1 MAETTQ
7 ASFENA
13 ELSAYLGKK
22 NSAALEKAFGY
33 TTVGDFLW
41 HFPRRYVEVGELTPI
56 AELPFDEHVT
66 VVAQVVNVSQRQM
79 HSRRGFIFE
88 VTVSDEL
95 SAGGQEL
102 KMTFFNGYQARTDL
116 QIGTIAMFS
125 GKVSW
130 YQDHLQLSQP
140 EYAILDE
147 AAQAEPRPIPIYPA
161 SAKMP
166 NKRIRDLMGL
176 LLEQFTAQNIPE
188 FLPTEVL
195 SSHHYPIRHQA
206 FLDRHFPKEIKYAYI
221 ARQRFAFEEAFMLQL
236 ALGERGR
243 QLGAQKATARP
254 PLPGRLAAKF
264 DAQLPFTLTEDQVF
278 VGQQICVD
286 LEQPHPMH
294 RLLQGE
300 VGSGKTIVALRAIL
314 QVIDAGG
321 QAALLAPTEVLAAQ
335 HYASIRKM
343 LGNLAEP
350 GLFGVG
356 EGTGVALLT
365 GSAKTAHRREALL
378 GIASGETGL
387 IIGTHA
393 LLSDQV
399 QFAELGLVVVDEQH
413 RFGVEQRDALR
424 AKAGETVPH
433 TLVMTAT
440 PIPRTVA
447 MTVFGDLETSTI
459 KRLPAGR
466 APIHTHIVPMQ
477 LTGFRDRLFSRI
489 TEEVQK
495 GHQVYVV
502 CPRISDT
509 TAEQGVLLSTYDDS
523 SAGQTMSVEAMQEL
537 LAGMPEFAEI
547 RTQTLHSQLDAT
559 DKQETMNSF
568 ARGEIDVL
576 ISTTVIEVGVDVHN
590 ATLMVIMDAER
601 FGISQLHQLRG
612 RVGRGGLP
620 GTCLMTTWLDADHPS
635 VGRLKTIESTTDGF
649 ELAEADLAERREGNI
664 LGVQQSGSKSSLREL
679 SIIKDRS
686 LIEQA
691 RADVGLVLA
700 DGKWGNHH
708 PTLLAAAGSWIDEPT
723 KEFLN
728 KN

>member
-1 MAETTQ
+1 MADT
-7 ASFENA
+7 ALVNFEA
-13 ELSAYLGKK
+13 AGLVPYLGKK
-22 NSAALEKAFGY
+22 NAEAVEKAFGY
-33 TTVGDFLW
+33 ATVGDFLR
-41 HFPRRYVEVGELTPI
+41 HFPRRYVEVGKLTPI
-56 AELPFDEHVT
+56 GELPFDEHVT

-95 SAGGQEL
+95 SSGGQEL
-102 KMTFFNGYQARTDL
+102 KMTFFNGYQARNDL
-116 QIGTIAMFS
+116 GIGSIAMFS
-125 GKVSW
+125 GKVGW

-147 AAQAEPRPIPIYPA
+147 ASEADPRPIPIYPA

-166 NKRIRDLMGL
+166 NKKIRDLMSL
-176 LLEQFTAQNIPE
+176 LLEHFTNESLPE
-188 FLPTEVL
+188 FLPAELLKT
-195 SSHHYPIRHQA
+195 HHYPVRHKA
-206 FLDRHFPKEIKYAYI
+206 FLDRHAPREIRHAYV

-236 ALGERGR
+236 ELAGRRR
-243 QLGAQKATARP
+243 QLGAQSAIPRP
-254 PLPGRLAAKF
+254 RIEGGLADKF
-264 DAQLPFTLTEDQVF
+264 DALLPFHLTEDQTR
-278 VGQQICVD
+278 VGEQIAED
-286 LEQPHPMH
+286 LTEPHPMH

-300 VGSGKTIVALRAIL
+300 VGSGKTVVALRAIL

-335 HYASIRKM
+335 HFASITKM
-343 LGNLAEP
+343 LGDLGES
-350 GLFGVG
+350 GLFSAG
-356 EGTGVALLT
+356 EGTSVALLT
-365 GSAKTAHRREALL
+365 GSAKTAQRREALL

-393 LLSDQV
+393 LLGDQV

-424 AKAGETVPH
+424 AKSGDSMPH

-447 MTVFGDLETSTI
+447 MTVFGDLDTSTI
-459 KRLPAGR
+459 KHLPSGR
-466 APIHTHIVPMQ
+466 AAIQTHIVPMQ
-477 LTGFRDRLFSRI
+477 LTGYRERLFSRI
-489 TEEVQK
+489 AEEVAK

-502 CPRISDT
+502 CPRITDT
-509 TAEQGVLLSTYDDS
+509 AAEQGVLLATYEDS
-523 SAGQTMSVEAMQEL
+523 SGQTMSVENMHEL
-537 LAGMPEFAEI
+537 LAGMPEFSGI
-547 RTQTLHSQLDAT
+547 RTSALHSQLDPAH
-559 DKQETMNSF
+559 KQNVMDSF
-568 ARGEIDVL
+568 ARGDIDVL
-576 ISTTVIEVGVDVHN
+576 VSTTVIEVGVDVHN

-635 VGRLKTIESTTDGF
+635 VGRLKTIESTVDGF

-664 LGVQQSGSKSSLREL
+664 LGVQQSGSKSSLKEL
-679 SIIKDRS
+679 SIIKDKP

-691 RADVGLVLA
+691 RADVGALLQ
-700 DGKWGNHH
+700 DQQWGQRH
-708 PTLLAAAGSWIDEPT
+708 PLLLSAAGSWVDEPT
-723 KEFLN
+723 KDFLN

>member
-1 MAETTQ
+1 MANPESP
-7 ASFENA
+7 SFE
-13 ELSAYLGKK
+13 SADLATYLGAK
-22 NSAALEKAFGY
+22 NASALEKAFGY
-33 TTVGDFLW
+33 TTVGQFLW

-56 AELPFDEHVT
+56 SELPFDEHVT

-95 SAGGQEL
+95 SSDGQEL

-116 QIGTIAMFS
+116 QVGVIAMFS
-125 GKVSW
+125 GKVGW
-130 YQDHLQLSQP
+130 YQDHLQLNQP

-147 AAQAEPRPIPIYPA
+147 ASQAEPRPIPIYPA

-166 NKRIRDLMGL
+166 NKRIRDLMAV
-176 LLEQFTAQNIPE
+176 LEQDFTAENLPE
-188 FLPTEVL
+188 FLPESVL
-195 SSHHYPIRHQA
+195 KPNRFQLRNKALH
-206 FLDRHFPKEIKYAYI
+206 DRHFPKETKHAYI
-221 ARQRFAFEEAFMLQL
+221 ARQRFAYEEAFMLQL
-236 ALGERGR
+236 ALAERSK
-243 QLGAQKATARP
+243 QLGAQHAVARP
-254 PLPGRLAAKF
+254 RASGKLAERF
-264 DAQLPFTLTEDQVF
+264 DAQLPFTLTEEQVA
-278 VGQQICVD
+278 VGEQISSD
-286 LEQPHPMH
+286 LTQAHPMH

-300 VGSGKTIVALRAIL
+300 VGSGKTVVALRAIL

-321 QAALLAPTEVLAAQ
+321 QAALLAPTEVLASQ
-335 HYASIRKM
+335 HYASIKKM
-343 LGNLAEP
+343 LGSLAEP
-350 GLFGVG
+350 GLFGEG

-365 GSAKTAHRREALL
+365 GSAKTAQRREVLL

-393 LLSDQV
+393 LLGDQV
-399 QFAELGLVVVDEQH
+399 QFTELGLVVVDEQH

-424 AKAGETVPH
+424 AKSGDSLPH

-466 APIHTHIVPMQ
+466 APIQTHIVPMQ
-477 LTGFRDRLFSRI
+477 LTGYRNRLFSRI
-489 TEEVQK
+489 TEEVSK

-502 CPRISDT
+502 CPRISDVA
-509 TAEQGVLLSTYDDS
+509 AEQGVLLATYED
-523 SAGQTMSVEAMQEL
+523 SAGQTMSVEAIQEL
-537 LAGMPEFAEI
+537 LAGMPEFMGI
-547 RTQTLHSQLDAT
+547 RSEALHSQMDAAE
-559 DKQETMNSF
+559 KQNIMDSF
-568 ARGEIDVL
+568 ARGDIDVL

-635 VGRLKTIESTTDGF
+635 IGRLKTIESTTDGF
-649 ELAEADLAERREGNI
+649 ELAEADLAERKEGNI

-679 SIIKDRS
+679 SIIKDRA

-691 RADVGLVLA
+691 RADVESLTEDA
-700 DGKWGNHH
+700 SWGNKY
-708 PTLLAAAGSWIDEPT
+708 PMLIAAAGNWVDEST
-723 KEFLN
+723 KEYLN

>member
-1 MAETTQ
+1 MTEQ
-7 ASFENA
+7 ASVSFETS
-13 ELSAYLGKK
+13 ELSIYLGDK
-22 NSAALEKAFGY
+22 NAKALKKAFGY
-33 TTVGDFLW
+33 TTVGEFLW

-66 VVAQVVNVSQRQM
+66 VVAQVINVSQRQM
-79 HSRRGFIFE
+79 HSRRGFIYE

-95 SAGGQEL
+95 SHGGQEL

-116 QIGTIAMFS
+116 VVGTIAMFS
-125 GKVSW
+125 GKVGW

-140 EYAILDE
+140 DYAVLDE
-147 AAQAEPRPIPIYPA
+147 ASQADPRPIPIYPA

-176 LLEQFTAQNIPE
+176 LLPHVTTENLPE
-188 FLPTEVL
+188 FLPEDIVAAN
-195 SSHHYPIRHQA
+195 HYPQRFQA
-206 FLDRHFPKEIKYAYI
+206 FLRRHAPREIKHAYV
-221 ARQRFAFEEAFMLQL
+221 ARQRFAFEEAFILQL
-236 ALGERGR
+236 TLAERSR
-243 QLGAQKATARP
+243 QLGAQHAVARP
-254 PLPGRLAAKF
+254 RISGKLAEKF
-264 DAQLPFTLTEDQVF
+264 DGQLPFSLTEDQLQ
-278 VGQQICVD
+278 VGDQISAD
-286 LEQPHPMH
+286 LSQPHPMH

-335 HYASIRKM
+335 HYASITKM
-343 LGNLAEP
+343 LGPLADS
-350 GLFGVG
+350 GLFGEG
-356 EGTGVALLT
+356 EGAGVALLT
-365 GSAKTAHRREALL
+365 GSAKTAQRREALL

-393 LLSDQV
+393 LLGDQV

-424 AKAGETVPH
+424 AKSGDAVPH

-447 MTVFGDLETSTI
+447 MTVFGDLDTSTI

-466 APIHTHIVPMQ
+466 APIQTHIVPMQ

-489 TEEVQK
+489 TEEVSK

-502 CPRISDT
+502 CPRITDT
-509 TAEQGVLLSTYDDS
+509 AAEQGVLLATYEDS
-523 SAGQTMSVEAMQEL
+523 SGQTMSVEAMTEL
-537 LAGMPEFAEI
+537 LAGMPSFADI
-547 RTQTLHSQLDAT
+547 RIEALHSQLDSGQ
-559 DKQETMNSF
+559 KQAAMDSF
-568 ARGEIDVL
+568 ANGNIDVL
-576 ISTTVIEVGVDVHN
+576 VSTTVIEVGVDVHN

-635 VGRLKTIESTTDGF
+635 VARLKTIESTMDGF

-664 LGVQQSGSKSSLREL
+664 LGAQQSGSRSSLNEL
-679 SIIKDRS
+679 SIIKDRK
-686 LIEQA
+686 LIELA
-691 RADVGLVLA
+691 RDNVEGLMKVR
-700 DGKWGNHH
+700 DWHEKY
-708 PTLLAAAGSWIDEPT
+708 PELLETASSWVDESSQ
-723 KEFLN
+723 EFLN

>member
-1 MAETTQ
+1 MTDP
-7 ASFENA
+7 SPVLFEES
-13 ELSAYLGKK
+13 ELAMYLGNK
-22 NSAALEKAFGY
+22 NAQALEKAFGY
-33 TTVGDFLW
+33 KTVGDFLW

-95 SAGGQEL
+95 SSGGQEL

-116 QIGTIAMFS
+116 TVGTIAMFS
-125 GKVSW
+125 GKVGW

-140 EYAILDE
+140 DYAVLDE
-147 AAQAEPRPIPIYPA
+147 ASQADPRPIPIYPA

-176 LLEQFTAQNIPE
+176 LIPHLSEDNLPE
-188 FLPTEVL
+188 FLPEEIL
-195 SSHHYPIRHQA
+195 RSHRYPERHRA
-206 FLDRHFPKEIKYAYI
+206 FLERHVPREIKKAYI
-221 ARQRFAFEEAFMLQL
+221 ARQRFAFEEAFILQL
-236 ALGERGR
+236 SLAERSR
-243 QLGAQKATARP
+243 QLGTQQAIARP
-254 PLPGRLAAKF
+254 RIAGRLAEKF
-264 DAQLPFTLTEDQVF
+264 DTQLPFELTEDQLQ
-278 VGQQICVD
+278 VGDQISSD
-286 LEQPHPMH
+286 LAQAHPMH

-335 HYASIRKM
+335 HFSSIKKM
-343 LGNLAEP
+343 LGKLGEP
-350 GLFGVG
+350 GLFNEG
-356 EGTGVALLT
+356 EGTGIALLT
-365 GSAKTAHRREALL
+365 GSAKTAQRREALL

-424 AKAGETVPH
+424 AKSGAALPH

-447 MTVFGDLETSTI
+447 MTVFGDLDTSTI

-466 APIHTHIVPMQ
+466 APIQTHIVPMQ
-477 LTGFRDRLFSRI
+477 LAGYRDRLFSRI
-489 TEEVQK
+489 TEEVSK

-502 CPRISDT
+502 CPRITDT
-509 TAEQGVLLSTYDDS
+509 AAEQGVLLSTYEEPS
-523 SAGQTMSVEAMQEL
+523 GQTMSVDAMTEL
-537 LAGMPEFAEI
+537 LAGMPEFASIHTEA
-547 RTQTLHSQLDAT
+547 LHSQLDSAQ
-559 DKQETMNSF
+559 KQDVMDSF

-576 ISTTVIEVGVDVHN
+576 VSTTVIEVGVDVHN

-635 VGRLKTIESTTDGF
+635 VTRLKTIESTMDGF

-664 LGVQQSGSKSSLREL
+664 LGVQQSGSQSSLKEL

-686 LIEQA
+686 LIEQSRSNVDVLMKVPNWQEKYPRLVQIA
-691 RADVGLVLA
+691 GAWADE
-700 DGKWGNHH
+700 
-708 PTLLAAAGSWIDEPT
+708 ST

>member
-1 MAETTQ
+1 MANTD
-7 ASFENA
+7 SLNFEA
-13 ELSAYLGKK
+13 TELSNYLGAK
-22 NSAALEKAFGY
+22 NAKALENAFGY

-56 AELPFDEHVT
+56 TELPFEEHVT
-66 VVAQVVNVSQRQM
+66 VVAQVINVNQRQM

-95 SAGGQEL
+95 SADGQEL

-116 QIGTIAMFS
+116 QVGTIAMFS
-125 GKVSW
+125 GKVGW

-147 AAQAEPRPIPIYPA
+147 ASQAEPRPIPNYPA

-166 NKRIRDLMGL
+166 NKRIRELMAVL
-176 LLEQFTAQNIPE
+176 KEQFTVENLPE
-188 FLPTEVL
+188 FLPEPVL
-195 SSHHYPIRHQA
+195 KSHRFQLRHKA
-206 FLDRHFPKEIKYAYI
+206 FHDRHFPQETKQAYI

-236 ALGERGR
+236 ALAERGR
-243 QLGAQKATARP
+243 QLGTQHAVARP
-254 PLPGRLAAKF
+254 YAAGQLADKF
-264 DAQLPFTLTEDQVF
+264 DAQLPFTLTDEQVA
-278 VGQQICVD
+278 VGEQISND
-286 LEQPHPMH
+286 LKRSHPMH

-300 VGSGKTIVALRAIL
+300 VGSGKTVVALRAIL

-321 QAALLAPTEVLAAQ
+321 QAALLAPTEVLASQ
-335 HYASIRKM
+335 HYASITKM
-343 LGNLAEP
+343 LGSLADP
-350 GLFGVG
+350 GLFGEG
-356 EGTGVALLT
+356 AGTGVALLT
-365 GSAKTAHRREALL
+365 GSAKTAQRKQAIL

-393 LLSDQV
+393 LLGDQV

-424 AKAGETVPH
+424 SKAGDSLPH

-447 MTVFGDLETSTI
+447 MTVFGDLEISTI
-459 KRLPAGR
+459 KKLPAGR
-466 APIHTHIVPMQ
+466 APIQTHIVPMQ
-477 LTGFRDRLFSRI
+477 LTGFRARLFSRI
-489 TEEVQK
+489 TEEVSK
-495 GHQVYVV
+495 GHQVYIV
-502 CPRISDT
+502 CPRISDSA
-509 TAEQGVLLSTYDDS
+509 AEQGVLLATYED

-537 LAGMPEFAEI
+537 LAGMPEFAGV
-547 RTQTLHSQLDAT
+547 RTEALHSQMDAG
-559 DKQETMNSF
+559 DKQDIMDSF
-568 ARGEIDVL
+568 AHGDIDVL
-576 ISTTVIEVGVDVHN
+576 VSTTVIEVGVDVHN

-620 GTCLMTTWLDADHPS
+620 GTCLMTTWLDADHAS

-664 LGVQQSGSKSSLREL
+664 LGVQQSGSKSALREL
-679 SIIKDRS
+679 SIIKDRV

-691 RADVGLVLA
+691 RADVGVLTEDA
-700 DGKWGNHH
+700 NWARTYPN
-708 PTLLAAAGSWIDEPT
+708 LLSAAGNWVDEAT
-723 KEFLN
+723 KEYLN